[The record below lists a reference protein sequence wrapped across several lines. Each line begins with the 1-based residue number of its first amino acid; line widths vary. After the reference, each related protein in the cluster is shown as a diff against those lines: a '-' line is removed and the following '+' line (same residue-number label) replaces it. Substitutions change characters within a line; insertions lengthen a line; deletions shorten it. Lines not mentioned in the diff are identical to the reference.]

1 MKDIALYKTIYLNES
16 TGVHLQ
22 QYIIDCKPDDLYRL
36 DLINFD
42 VLQFSKFVDGDLL
55 TLQLTPDLLNSLCE
69 AWIAHRQDQQ
79 AQQNETKT
87 DQPEQSATV

>member
-1 MKDIALYKTIYLNES
+1 MKDIALYKTIHLNES

-22 QYIIDCKPDDLYRL
+22 QYIIDCKPTDLYRL

-42 VLQFSKFVDGDLL
+42 VLQFSKYIDGDLL
-55 TLQLTPDLLNSLCE
+55 TLQFSPDVLNSLCE
-69 AWIAHRQDQQ
+69 AWIAHRQ
-79 AQQNETKT
+79 AQKNEAKT